1 MPTRSWSLRT
11 SSRKLR
17 RGLQIAN
24 PMFDTTFRPAL
35 PVRECQSRGRTS
47 AVLRVI
53 KPCPRVYRPH
63 NSETKPGGS
72 GCGSQEEPRI
82 AGAVCKTG
90 DSKVGRHKYSKRYPV
105 VLRSFSCLPAN
116 QTPKPRPSNEQIS
129 RTQAFQKP
137 GSLNPSTLNPLA
149 TTRQKPS
156 SSGKNQPDEEQA
168 GGRNNPMS
176 FKPRNLVYYNI
187 W

>member
-24 PMFDTTFRPAL
+24 PMFDATFRPAL

-90 DSKVGRHKYSKRYPV
+90 DSKVGRHKYSGNGIRWYSDLFPAFLPIKLPNLDPQMSRSHGLKRSKSPE
-105 VLRSFSCLPAN
+105 A
-116 QTPKPRPSNEQIS
+116 
-129 RTQAFQKP
+129 
-137 GSLNPSTLNPLA
+137 STLTP
-149 TTRQKPS
+149 
-156 SSGKNQPDEEQA
+156 
-168 GGRNNPMS
+168 
-176 FKPRNLVYYNI
+176 
-187 W
+187 